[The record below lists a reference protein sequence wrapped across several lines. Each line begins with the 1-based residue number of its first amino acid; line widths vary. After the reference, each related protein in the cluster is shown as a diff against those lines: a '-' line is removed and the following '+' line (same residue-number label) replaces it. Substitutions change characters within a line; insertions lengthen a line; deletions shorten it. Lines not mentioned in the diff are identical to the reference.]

1 MGNRIIING
10 SSSRSIEVQKTE
22 SGSAQIG
29 RGSGVPKY
37 VGARAEVLRVDGGVL
52 VRLTDYK
59 GTTEEIVYEAIQ
71 DILTNQ
77 DGSLT
82 FVLPDGREITTD
94 PLKSE
99 LPMYFGTTAEWAA
112 RTDLVSEQNA
122 FYVWTDYKEIDGQYI
137 AGMKLGDGRAYV
149 VDLPF
154 MDAQFQSH
162 ASNTDIHVTSEEKAF
177 WNAKNR
183 GMVVGE
189 NLILTEL

>member
-71 DILTNQ
+71 DITFNP
-77 DGSLT
+77 DNTIT
-82 FVLPDGREITTD
+82 FVLPDGRTITSP
-94 PLKSE
+94 PLIADYE
-99 LPMYFGTTAEWAA
+99 LLEHLPLINNIEVKGSKVGE
-112 RTDLVSEQNA
+112 
-122 FYVWTDYKEIDGQYI
+122 DYKLQDKMNALTTQEIE
-137 AGMKLGDGRAYV
+137 R
-149 VDLPF
+149 
-154 MDAQFQSH
+154 
-162 ASNTDIHVTSEEKAF
+162 
-177 WNAKNR
+177 
-183 GMVVGE
+183 
-189 NLILTEL
+189 ILYL

>member
-1 MGNRIIING
+1 MAKMDIKGSGNRGISFKG
-10 SSSRSIEVQKTE
+10 DERSSASI
-22 SGSAQIG
+22 G
-29 RGSGVPKY
+29 GSGGVPVY
-37 VGARAEVLRVDGGVL
+37 IGARAVVTRETGGVKITL
-52 VRLTDYK
+52 SDYK
-59 GTTEEIVYEAIQ
+59 GTTEDTIAEAIQ

-99 LPMYFGTTAEWAA
+99 LPMYFGTTAEWTA

-137 AGMKLGDGRAYV
+137 AGMKLGDGMAYV